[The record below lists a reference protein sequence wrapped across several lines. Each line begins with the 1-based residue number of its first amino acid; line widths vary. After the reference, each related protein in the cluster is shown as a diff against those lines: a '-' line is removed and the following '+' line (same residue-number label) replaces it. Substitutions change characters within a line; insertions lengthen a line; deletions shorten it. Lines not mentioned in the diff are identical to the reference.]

1 MTWLLLG
8 IAFLFLLGGVLTAF
22 RGNRESPR
30 TEITAEQ
37 TRSYFGSHE
46 FIDTDGGVTFNDVE
60 PPGSP
65 ADKAGLVGGD
75 IVTSFDGHPVK
86 NRNEMMDLLTKTP
99 PGKTVE
105 VIYVRDGEIR
115 KARLTTI
122 SREQF
127 SNLVED
133 FAERYGGHAL
143 LGFNEGSSDQVQIN
157 DTKLQGVRL
166 GDLRPNGPAALAG
179 LIEGDII
186 TEFDGIPIRTVG
198 ELVSRVRRAQ
208 PYSTVKVIAFRGAEK
223 LELTVKLGKRG

>member
-1 MTWLLLG
+1 MTWLLLA
-8 IAFLFLLGGVLTAF
+8 IALLFLLGGVLTAF
-22 RGNRESPR
+22 RGNRESAR
-30 TEITAEQ
+30 TEITAEE
-37 TRSYFGSHE
+37 TRSYFGAHE
-46 FIDTDGGVTFNDVE
+46 FVDADGGVTFNDVE

-75 IVTSFDGHPVK
+75 IVTSFDGHTVK
-86 NRNEMMDLLTKTP
+86 NRYEMMDLLTRTP

-105 VIYVRDGEIR
+105 VIYLRDGETR

-133 FAERYGGHAL
+133 FAERYGGHGL
-143 LGFNEGSSDQVQIN
+143 LGFNEGSSDHVQIN

-186 TEFDGIPIRTVG
+186 TEFDGVPIRTVG
-198 ELVSRVRRAQ
+198 ELVSRVGRAQ
-208 PYSTVKVIAFRGAEK
+208 PYSAVKVIAFRSAER